1 MLSKRDR
8 ILEAAEKIVV
18 LNGFDGLS
26 MQLIAK
32 EAGISAGTIYLHF
45 TCKDDLIISLREKVI
60 TTISQK
66 VLGGIKSENSSWDN
80 YRIVWF
86 NILTLA
92 KERNA
97 DQLSFE
103 QYLKIPG
110 TSDEKSNEYEK
121 LLFSPLYDL
130 YQKAIIKGE
139 IIDIGINYLIALSL
153 ESAVALAR
161 YLRRDAIEYD
171 AIQLNEICRLSWRA
185 ICVNK

>member
-8 ILEAAEKIVV
+8 ILVAAERIIALK
-18 LNGFDGLS
+18 GFDGLS

-32 EAGISAGTIYLHF
+32 EAGISAGTIYLHY
-45 TCKDDLIISLREKVI
+45 TCKDDLIMSLREKVI

-66 VLGGIKSENSSWDN
+66 VLDGLNSENSSWDN

-86 NILTLA
+86 NILTHGR
-92 KERNA
+92 ERNA

-110 TSDEKSNEYEK
+110 ISDNKSNEYEK

-139 IIDIGINYLIALSL
+139 VIDVSINYLIALSL

-161 YLRRDAIEYD
+161 YLRREAIEYD
-171 AIQLNEICRLSWRA
+171 AIQLNEICRLSWDA
-185 ICVNK
+185 ICIKK